1 MTLDQA
7 LVFAVL
13 AVALVLFVWG
23 RWRYDIVALGALLA
37 LIVPGIIDADQ
48 AFLGFGHPAVIT
60 VAAVLVV
67 SRGLER
73 SGFVEKVAGWMD
85 GLGPRPILHLV
96 ALTALVAVSSAFM
109 NNVGALALFMP
120 VAIRAARDHDRP
132 ASLFLMPLA
141 FGSLL
146 GGLTTLIGTPPNIII
161 ATFRA
166 EQMGEAFG
174 MFDFTPVGAGVAVA
188 GLLLIALGGWRLL
201 PERKGEARPDELFE
215 LVDYLSEV
223 RIPEG
228 SRWIGRPLHE
238 IVPAL
243 DVDVNVIGII
253 RAEQEIPLP
262 FHREPLRVDD
272 VLVVEIEPADL
283 DKFVAGPD
291 LEAAGTRELRDL
303 FLTSEDDVQV
313 MEAVVRPDGR
323 LAGRT
328 AEELQLRA
336 RHGVNLLGVARQG
349 RRVRGRLR
357 EIRLRPGDVLLLQGT
372 PDAVLGSLAAL
383 GGLPLAERGVQ
394 IGRRRRLAL
403 AVGIFVGA
411 IALTVAGLLPV
422 QVALTLAA
430 VAMVASGTL
439 SLQAAYESVQ
449 WPIIVLLGAMLP
461 VGEAMESTGA
471 AGVTADLL
479 LRAGAALPPEASL
492 AALLVGTMLLS
503 NVVNNAAATILM
515 APIGIA
521 MAVSLDTSIDP
532 FLMAVAV
539 GASCAFL
546 TPIGHQSNTL
556 VMGPGGY
563 RFGDY
568 LNLGLPLTLLVALV
582 SVPLILI
589 IWPL

>member
-1 MTLDQA
+1 MTFDQG

-13 AVALVLFVWG
+13 AAALVLFVWG

-37 LIVPGIIDADQ
+37 LVVPGIIAADR

-73 SGFVEKVAGWMD
+73 SGFVEKVAGWME

-96 ALTALVAVSSAFM
+96 ALTTLVAVLSAFM

-120 VAIRAARDHDRP
+120 VAIRVARDHDRP

-174 MFDFTPVGAGVAVA
+174 MFEFTPVGAGVALA

-215 LVDYLSEV
+215 MEDYLSEI
-223 RIPEG
+223 RLPEG
-228 SRWIGRPLHE
+228 SRWIGSSLHE

-243 DVDVNVIGII
+243 DVDVNVLGII
-253 RAEQEIPLP
+253 RDEEEVPLP

-272 VLVVEIEPADL
+272 VLIVEIEPDDL
-283 DKFVAGPD
+283 DKLVAGPD
-291 LEAAGTRELRDL
+291 LESAGTRELRNL
-303 FLTSEDDVQV
+303 FLSSDDEVQV

-357 EIRLRPGDVLLLQGT
+357 AIRLRPGDVLLLQGT
-372 PDAVLGSLAAL
+372 PDTVLGSLAVL
-383 GGLPLAERGVQ
+383 GGLPLAERGVE

-411 IALTVAGLLPV
+411 IVLTVSGLLPV

-430 VAMVASGTL
+430 MAMVASGTL
-439 SLQAAYESVQ
+439 PLQTAYESVQ

>member
-73 SGFVEKVAGWMD
+73 SGFVEKVAGWME
-85 GLGPRPILHLV
+85 GLGARPILHLV

-174 MFDFTPVGAGVAVA
+174 MFDFTPVGASVAVA
-188 GLLLIALGGWRLL
+188 GLLLIGLGGWRLL

-215 LVDYLSEV
+215 MEEYLSEV

-243 DVDVNVIGII
+243 EVDLNVVGII
-253 RAEQEIPLP
+253 RGEEEIPLP

-357 EIRLRPGDVLLLQGT
+357 EITLRPGDVLLLQGT

-461 VGEAMESTGA
+461 VGEALESTGA
-471 AGVTADLL
+471 ASATADLL

-492 AALLVGTMLLS
+492 ATVLVGTMLLS
-503 NVVNNAAATILM
+503 NVVNNAAAAILM

-521 MAVSLDTSIDP
+521 MAVGLDTSTDP

-568 LNLGLPLTLLVALV
+568 LYLGVPLTLLVALV
-582 SVPLILI
+582 SVPLILLV
-589 IWPL
+589 WPL